1 MTSPLPARRH
11 LLEDL
16 IEHAELDDVDIA
28 TMFGSPAIRH
38 RGRIVC
44 FLGADDRMIVKLM
57 RPDALELIEHGDAD
71 PVVMGRR
78 TLREWVSVPRE
89 SPDTAALERWR
100 PHVVTA
106 LGYARAALAESASGP
121 SEAGPSD
128 VWPKST

>member
-44 FLGADDRMIVKLM
+44 FLGADDRMIVKLTQQ
-57 RPDALELIEHGDAD
+57 DALELIEHGDAD

-78 TLREWVSVPRE
+78 TLREWVSVPRD
-89 SPDTAALERWR
+89 SPDAAALERWR

-106 LGYARAALAESASGP
+106 LGYARAALAASDSGASDSGASETSES
-121 SEAGPSD
+121 
-128 VWPKST
+128 T

>member
-1 MTSPLPARRH
+1 MTSPLPERRH

-16 IEHAELDDVDIA
+16 IERGNLADVDLA

-44 FLGADDRMIVKLM
+44 FLGSDDRLIVKLT
-57 RPDALELIEHGDAD
+57 RADTVALIESGAAD

-89 SPDTAALERWR
+89 APDTAALERWR
-100 PHVVTA
+100 PLAATA
-106 LGYARAALAESASGP
+106 LGYARAALAGSGP
-121 SEAGPSD
+121 SEAGAPG
-128 VWPKST
+128 ST

>member
-1 MTSPLPARRH
+1 MTSPLTTRRQ

-16 IEHAELDDVDIA
+16 IEHAALDDVDIA

-44 FLGADDRMIVKLM
+44 FLGADDRLIVKLT
-57 RPDALELIEHGDAD
+57 RPDTFELVERGDAD

-100 PHVVTA
+100 PLVVAA
-106 LGYARAALAESASGP
+106 LGYARAALVESVSGP
-121 SEAGPSD
+121 EEPS
-128 VWPKST
+128 PEST

>member
-1 MTSPLPARRH
+1 MTSPLPARRQ

-16 IEHAELDDVDIA
+16 IEHAALDDVDLA

-44 FLGADDRMIVKLM
+44 FLGADDRLIVKLT
-57 RPDALELIEHGDAD
+57 RPDTFELVERGDAD
-71 PVVMGRR
+71 PVVMGNR

-100 PHVVTA
+100 PLVVAA
-106 LGYARAALAESASGP
+106 LGYARAARAESMSGP
-121 SEAGPSD
+121 EESSPE
-128 VWPKST
+128 ST